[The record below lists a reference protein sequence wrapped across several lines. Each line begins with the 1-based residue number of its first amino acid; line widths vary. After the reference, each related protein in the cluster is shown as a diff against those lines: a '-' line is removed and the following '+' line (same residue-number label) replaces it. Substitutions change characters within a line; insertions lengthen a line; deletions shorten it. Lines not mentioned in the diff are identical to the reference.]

1 MSAITFISAGAG
13 SGKTTRLTEIL
24 AQKLLAKEVEPDGII
39 ATTFTNKAA
48 AELKERVRAALL
60 KQGRQDLALSIFEA
74 RIGTVNS
81 VCGGMLHRF
90 AFELGLSVEQK
101 VLDEHAA
108 MEHLSRALDTA
119 VGSESLAAVTA
130 LSRRL
135 GRADRRTGELLWK
148 DDVKAVIDHARY
160 NHIDPEAFAAFA
172 RRNADELLALFPPA
186 AQGNLEERVRSEIAG
201 LIPITETHL
210 STKPQKNTAAYL
222 ELLRHFDQSLET
234 GRFTW
239 SAWLKMAKAKPAKA
253 LHDATLQIENLCRQ
267 VAGHPGLHQD
277 IRDYLDTVFSIA
289 AGALDIYQEQK
300 RRLGFVD
307 FADQESMLLDGL
319 DNPAVKERLRER
331 LDLLLVDEFQDT
343 SPIQLALFLKLS
355 TLARETY
362 WVGDSK
368 QAIYGFRGGDA
379 RLMKAVLDFLPG
391 DGREILGRSW
401 RSVPSLV
408 NAMNAVFGKTFSS
421 AMEREEIVLH
431 PEREEHPSQP
441 SCFRWELGPGPQE
454 RQYRAVATGIARLL
468 EKPCEV
474 FDKQEHAWRAARHGD
489 IAVLARTNAHV
500 RRIAAVLT
508 EHGIPAAT
516 EQPGLLDTPEALL
529 VTAGLR
535 RLVDPSDTL
544 ASAEICSLVTCAE
557 PEEWLQ
563 KRLDHLAGDRDGD
576 LWLETGDNALPALGE
591 IARLRERSA
600 ELSPSGALLAVVTAT
615 DAVRHALA
623 WCRNADQARMRLSNI
638 QELVRLAGEYEQE
651 CATDGSTATVRGL
664 LGRFSELAD
673 SGEDLFPEP
682 PLHAV
687 RVLTFHKAKGLEWPV
702 VILLDL
708 DSQDRTD
715 ISRPMAES
723 PGGIKAA
730 SPLNDRFIRFWPSP
744 FGESEPFG
752 GLDAVAQSRV
762 MQDALEQ
769 SRDESARLLYV
780 AMTRARDCLVLG
792 ASSKSASFPW
802 LEQAGADCFV
812 KGSGDV
818 VALPDG
824 STLRCERWDDLD
836 DETPVPQAGIERASL
851 FWYAP
856 RESVPERLPEQL
868 SPSLREAAPD
878 VPVTETVRYGSMLKL
893 HGAPEPMEKGTVVHD
908 ILAFSLSQQPG
919 TCDAASVAEMLER
932 HEMPGLCEA
941 ESIARQLGEFRRIL
955 SERWPDGTL
964 HVEVPVEQLLPRAQ
978 VLKGQIDLVLE
989 TPEGWVIIDHKI
1001 TMIGRTMWKAKALE
1015 YSGQLLEY
1023 KQALEAV
1030 TGKAVESCWI
1040 NLFAS
1045 GGLLRLDV

>member
-1 MSAITFISAGAG
+1 M
-13 SGKTTRLTEIL
+13 TEIL
-24 AQKLLAKEVEPDGII
+24 REKLLAKEAEPDGII

-48 AELKERVRAALL
+48 AELKERVHAALL
-60 KQGRQDLALSIFEA
+60 EQGRQDLALSIFEA

-81 VCGGMLHRF
+81 VCGGLLRRF

-119 VGSESLAAVTA
+119 LGSESLAAVTA

-135 GRADRRTGELLWK
+135 GRMDRRTGELLWK

-160 NHIDPEAFAAFA
+160 NHIDPKTFPAFA
-172 RRNADELLALFPPA
+172 RRNADELFALFPPA
-186 AQGNLEERVRSEIAG
+186 APENLDELVRSEIAG
-201 LIPITETHL
+201 LIPIVETHL

-222 ELLRHFDQSLET
+222 DLLRHFDQSLET

-239 SAWLKMAKAKPAKA
+239 NAWLKMAREKPAKA
-253 LHDATLQIENLCRQ
+253 LHKATGPLDDLCRR
-267 VAGHPGLHQD
+267 VASHPGLHRD
-277 IRDYLDTVFSIA
+277 LRDYLETVFSIA
-289 AGALDIYQEQK
+289 ARSLGIYQEQK

-319 DNPAVKERLRER
+319 DNPTVTQRLRER

-362 WVGDSK
+362 WVGDGK

-408 NAMNAVFGKTFSS
+408 NAMNAVFGGTFSS
-421 AMEREEIVLH
+421 SMEPEEIVLQ

-441 SCFRWELGPGPQE
+441 SCFRWELGAGPLEQ
-454 RQYRAVATGIARLL
+454 QYRAVATGIARLL

-474 FDKQEHAWRAARHGD
+474 FNKQEHAWRAARHGD

-500 RRIAAVLT
+500 RKIAAVLR

-516 EQPGLLDTPEALL
+516 EQPGLLATPEALL

-544 ASAEICSLVTCAE
+544 ATAEIYSLVTCAE

-563 KRLDHLAGDRDGD
+563 NRLDHLAGSRDGD
-576 LWLETGDNALPALGE
+576 LWLETGHDALPALGK
-591 IARLRERSA
+591 IARLRERCA
-600 ELSPSGALLAVVTAT
+600 ELSPSGALEAVVTAT

-638 QELVRLAGEYEQE
+638 QELVRLAREYEQE
-651 CATDGSTATVRGL
+651 CATDGSPASLRGL
-664 LGRFSELAD
+664 LGRFAERVDSE
-673 SGEDLFPEP
+673 EDLFPEP

-702 VILLDL
+702 VVLLDL
-708 DSQDRTD
+708 DSRDRTD

-723 PGGIKAA
+723 PGGIDA
-730 SPLNDRFIRFWPSP
+730 SAPLSDRFIRFWPSP
-744 FGESEPFG
+744 FGGKEPFG
-752 GLDAVAQSRV
+752 DLEAVARSNV
-762 MQDALEQ
+762 MQEAVEQ

-802 LEQAGADCFV
+802 LEQAGAECFV

-818 VALPDG
+818 VTLPDG

-856 RESVPERLPEQL
+856 REPVPERLPEQL
-868 SPSLREAAPD
+868 SPSLREAAPE
-878 VPVTETVRYGSMLKL
+878 VTVTETVRYGSTLKL
-893 HGAPEPMEKGTVVHD
+893 HGAPDPMEKGTVIHG
-908 ILAFSLSQQPG
+908 ILAFSLSQRPG
-919 TCDAASVAEMLER
+919 TCDAASVAELLER
-932 HEMPGLCEA
+932 HAMAGLCEP
-941 ESIARQLGEFRRIL
+941 ESIARQLGEFRRTL

-964 HVEVPVEQLLPRAQ
+964 HVEVPVEQLLHRAQ

-989 TPEGWVIIDHKI
+989 TPDGWVIIDHKI
-1001 TMIGRTMWKAKALE
+1001 TVIGQNLWSAKALE

-1030 TGKAVESCWI
+1030 TGKPVESCWI

-1045 GGLLRLDV
+1045 GGLVRLDV